1 MKRKLYALL
10 LAVCMVFITVLS
22 FNSCFSEEPSGIVEA
37 RINDDG
43 ELIVVYQDGSEK
55 SLGRV
60 VGQDG
65 ADGKDGASGKDGSDG
80 ADGKDGKDGI
90 DGIDGIDGNDGASGS
105 VTIVTN
111 GSSIPSATAKGLR
124 SAVSIVCN
132 FTATVQGGYWP
143 GSGTTT
149 KQYASAGSGVIY
161 KLDKASGDAFIITNY
176 HVVYDASSNTSN
188 GISNDINVFLYGSEY
203 EELAIEATYVGGS
216 LYYDIAVLRVE
227 DSDLIKESDVT
238 AVEVFD
244 SDNIV
249 VGDTAIA
256 IGNAQGYGISASY
269 GIISVDSEYLTMTAA
284 DGKTEVTFRTIRI
297 DTAVNPGNSG
307 GGIYDDEG
315 KLIGIVNAKI
325 VEDDVE
331 NIAYAIPSK
340 IAVNVAENIIDN
352 CFGKSNQRVL
362 RAMLGISLSTSDSRA
377 VYDPATGFVA
387 LNETVEIYEVEKGSL
402 ADGKLEKEDVLVSVV
417 LNGQTLT
424 ITRQHHI
431 IDLMLAVRVGD
442 VITLTVLRDGT
453 AVAVNIEI
461 TESSLIEY

>member
-10 LAVCMVFITVLS
+10 LSVCMVFITVFS
-22 FNSCFSEEPSGIVEA
+22 FTSCFSEEPSGIVEA

-43 ELIVVYQDGSEK
+43 ELIVIFQDGSEK
-55 SLGRV
+55 SLGKV

-65 ADGKDGASGKDGSDG
+65 ADGKDGINGKDGTNGVDG
-80 ADGKDGKDGI
+80 TNGKDGI
-90 DGIDGIDGNDGASGS
+90 NGTDGTNGTNGS
-105 VTIVTN
+105 VTVVTN
-111 GSSIPSATAKGLR
+111 GNSIPNATAKGLR
-124 SAVSIVCN
+124 SAVSIVCE

-161 KLDKASGDAFIITNY
+161 KLDKESGDAFIITNY

-377 VYDPATGFVA
+377 VYDPATGFITIK
-387 LNETVEIYEVEKGSL
+387 ETVEVYEVSADSL
-402 ADGKLEKEDVLVSVV
+402 ADGKLRAEDVLVSVV
-417 LNGQTLT
+417 HNGETVM
-424 ITRQHHI
+424 INRQYHI
-431 IDLMLAVRVGD
+431 IDLMLSVRVGD
-442 VITLTVLRDGT
+442 VLTFNILRDGT
-453 AVAVNIEI
+453 AVAVNIQI
-461 TESSLIEY
+461 TADSLTEY